1 MQAQP
6 GPDHAAARQS
16 AAPQY
21 WRRAA
26 GVAALLFLLFSAA
39 LPAGEPSQGQ
49 APDPALREALREAM
63 DSNESFDNR
72 HAAQVWLVA
81 MSQQLDRQV
90 PDPDKRM
97 RILRKV
103 HAEASRA
110 GLDPQLVLAV
120 IHVESNFNRFAVST
134 AGARG
139 IMQIMPFWLDE
150 IGEAGDNLFDLR
162 TNLRFG
168 TTILAHYLDIENGD
182 TTRALAR
189 YNGSLGQTWYPERV
203 YRALNRHYR
212 FD

>member
-1 MQAQP
+1 MRWLLTLLLLAGLAVGPAPAAQAT
-6 GPDHAAARQS
+6 GA
-16 AAPQY
+16 
-21 WRRAA
+21 
-26 GVAALLFLLFSAA
+26 
-39 LPAGEPSQGQ
+39 QGQ
-49 APDPALREALREAM
+49 APDPALRAALQEAM
-63 DSNESFDNR
+63 EEGDSFDNR
-72 HAAQVWLVA
+72 YVAQVWLVA
-81 MSQQLDRQV
+81 MSARIEDRV
-90 PDPDKRM
+90 PDPDQ
-97 RILRKV
+97 RIRLLRKV
-103 HAEASRA
+103 HAEATRA

-150 IGEAGDNLFDLR
+150 IGHDGDNLFDLG

-168 TTILAHYLDIENGD
+168 TTILAHYLAIENGN

-203 YRALNRHYR
+203 YRALKRHYR